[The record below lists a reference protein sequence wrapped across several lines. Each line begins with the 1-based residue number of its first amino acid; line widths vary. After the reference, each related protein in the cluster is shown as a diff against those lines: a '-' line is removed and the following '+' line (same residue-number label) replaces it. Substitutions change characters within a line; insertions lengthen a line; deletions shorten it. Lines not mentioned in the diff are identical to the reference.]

1 MEPEWSDFCKITSG
15 RQPREI
21 LLKALGSVRHKGKA
35 LDIGAG
41 ALNETRY
48 LLGQG
53 FEVTAVDSEP
63 VSAEV
68 AARIQDEK
76 LHFEAVSYEDF
87 KFRKDSYDLAAAL
100 YALPFTPPEHFKAVV
115 QKLLGSI
122 KTGGVF
128 VGQFFGPDDEWN
140 DGSSRINFVSGSDV
154 KDMFKPFEILSF
166 EEEKGPGTTATGGTK
181 YWHIFHVI
189 AKKR

>member
-1 MEPEWSDFCKITSG
+1 MEPEWSAFCKITNG
-15 RQPREI
+15 RPPREI
-21 LLKALGSVRHKGKA
+21 LLKALEAAGHKGKA

-48 LLGQG
+48 LLSQG

-63 VSAEV
+63 ASAES

-76 LHFEAVSYEDF
+76 LQFEAVSYEV
-87 KFRKDSYDLAAAL
+87 FRFPKDHYDLAVAL
-100 YALPFTPPEHFKAVV
+100 YALPFTPPEHFKRVV

-122 KTGGVF
+122 KPGGVF

-140 DGSSRINFVSGSDV
+140 DGSSHINFVSKNDV
-154 KDMFKPFEILSF
+154 KNMFKSFEILSL

-181 YWHIFHVI
+181 YWHIFHIV